1 MDAGTRARVAAMV
14 SQHQTNDGRRLSEL
28 LKTTE
33 ILKGAESQRLR
44 TFFTSNCMEPSR
56 DLDAYGLS
64 LLSGDLAA
72 VKADFARRVAQ
83 HAAKSDES
91 ERGAGAGTSTDTDP
105 RTPAEKAAA
114 QELYNLAWGPTCVR
128 IYGLLGL
135 LRILAIARADGHLA
149 IARWLVH
156 TARVPV
162 DGADL
167 SGTHAIAHAV
177 STKPALDIEYADLLH
192 EGGGEINN
200 RNRYGG
206 TAMHEA
212 ILIWTP
218 KDTAVVARAAQA
230 MEWALAHGAS
240 VDIAD
245 SDGMTVRYL
254 VGRTRLK
261 PLMALVENE
270 DKRRGWPKG
279 GVQKYQTSM
288 NTNTNKN
295 TKKKKEDVDVDG
307 CCALCG
313 RAADEAMKRCA
324 RCKIARYCPPEVRA
338 CQKIDWPHHKKCC
351 VKVYDPAEGFSF
363 LGQKF

>member
-1 MDAGTRARVAAMV
+1 MDARLAAMI
-14 SQHQTNDGRRLSEL
+14 SQSQSKDGRRLSEL

-56 DLDAYGLS
+56 DLDAYGMS

-72 VKADFARRVAQ
+72 VQADFARRVAQ
-83 HAAKSDES
+83 HTAIPSSS
-91 ERGAGAGTSTDTDP
+91 ENETGAGTSTETDP

-114 QELYNLAWGPTCVR
+114 QELYKLAWGPTCVH

-135 LRILAIARADGHLA
+135 LRILAPARADGHLA

-177 STKPALDIEYADLLH
+177 STKPALDIEYADLLF
-192 EGGGEINN
+192 EAGGEINN

-206 TAMHEA
+206 TALHEVVQ
-212 ILIWTP
+212 IWTP
-218 KDTAVVARAAQA
+218 GDSAVVARAAQA

-245 SDGMTVRYL
+245 SDGMTARYM

-261 PLMALVENE
+261 PLVTLVEKE
-270 DKRRGWPKG
+270 DARRGWGKG
-279 GVQKYQTSM
+279 GVQKRAYAMNKTNNK
-288 NTNTNKN
+288 NTNTNKGE
-295 TKKKKEDVDVDG
+295 EDDNA

-324 RCKIARYCPPEVRA
+324 RCKTARYCPPDVRA
-338 CQKIDWPHHKKCC
+338 CQKIDWPHHKKHC
-351 VKVYDPAEGFSF
+351 VKVTDAAEGFSF